1 MKEQPLSFSAQ
12 VRSYPRTFWVA
23 NTMEIFE
30 RTAWYGMFTL
40 LALYLTDSRAHN
52 GLGLTEEDAGV
63 IIGIT
68 TFILYMLPILTG
80 ALADRYGYKKMFVLA
95 YGILTP
101 SYWMLG
107 RYETFWTFLFGFLLL
122 AVGAAIFKPVVVGT
136 VARTTNQTNSQLGFG
151 FFYMIVNIGGFV
163 GPLVTGL
170 LRAPDPATGAS
181 HWSRVFTCS
190 GIAIAIN
197 FFWVLFFFKEPTTEA
212 QSGARRT
219 LRKVLTDAVE
229 VLGNVRFFLCIFGI
243 IIAFFAAGKN
253 WVSWRTS
260 GLFSGAW
267 LIVNLAYDV
276 ILRASRGGRR
286 GDASGVLGWAASP
299 MRLTN
304 WRFAL
309 YLLILSG
316 FWTSFNQIS
325 GAAVTLVWYVRDF
338 VETRPLFHAMAT
350 GLNFIGLSSWAQ
362 ELTQHAEAGGQ
373 VNPEWIVNLNPLAI
387 VFCQIVVSLFVSK
400 VGRFPGMI
408 MGVVVTGLGIAI
420 PALAGAGTVGVL
432 HASGWLV
439 ALGVVVFSFGEM
451 AASPT
456 SQEYIG
462 TLAPPDKVA
471 LYMGYYFVCIA
482 LGNLFGNVLAGQLYG
497 VFARDRGMPHVVW
510 LIFGGVSFVTALA
523 LGLYNRYAVPRRPT
537 AQPVPA

>member
-1 MKEQPLSFSAQ
+1 MSEQQLGFSAQ

-52 GLGLTEEDAGV
+52 GLGLPEEDAGV

-101 SYWMLG
+101 SYWLLG

-136 VARTTNQTNSQLGFG
+136 VARTTNETNSQLGFG
-151 FFYMIVNIGGFV
+151 VFYMIVNIGGFV

-170 LRAPDPATGAS
+170 LRAPDPATGVS

-190 GIAIAIN
+190 AVAIAIN
-197 FFWVLFFFKEPTTEA
+197 FFWVLLFFKEPTTEA
-212 QSGARRT
+212 QSGTRRT

-229 VLGNVRFFLCIFGI
+229 VLGNVRFFLCVFGI
-243 IIAFFAAGKN
+243 IIAFFAGGKH
-253 WVSWRTS
+253 WVTWRTS
-260 GLFSGAW
+260 GLFSAAW
-267 LIVNLAYDV
+267 LIVNLVYDV
-276 ILRASRGGRR
+276 ILRAARGGRR
-286 GDASGVLGWAASP
+286 GDAAGVLGWAASP

-338 VETRPLFHAMAT
+338 VETRPLFDAMAS
-350 GLNFIGLSSWAQ
+350 GLKMIGFSSWAQ
-362 ELTQHAEAGGQ
+362 ELTEHAEAGGQ
-373 VNPEWIVNLNPLAI
+373 VNPEWISNLDPLAI
-387 VFCQIVVSLFVSK
+387 VFFQIIVSLFVSK
-400 VGRFPGMI
+400 AGRFPGMI
-408 MGVVVTGLGIAI
+408 TGVIVTGIGIAI
-420 PALAGAGTVGVL
+420 PAFSGGGTVGVL

-439 ALGVVVFSFGEM
+439 ALGVVVFAFGEM

-497 VFARDRGMPHVVW
+497 IFARDRGMPQVVW
-510 LIFGGVSFVTALA
+510 LIFGGVSFLTALA
-523 LGLYNRYAVPRRPT
+523 LALYNRFAIPRPAVQT
-537 AQPVPA
+537 AIT

>member
-1 MKEQPLSFSAQ
+1 
-12 VRSYPRTFWVA
+12 
-23 NTMEIFE
+23 MEIFE
-30 RTAWYGMFTL
+30 RLAWYGMFTL

-52 GLGLTEEDAGV
+52 GLGLSEEDAGV

-68 TFILYMLPILTG
+68 TFILYLLPVITG
-80 ALADRYGYKKMFVLA
+80 ALADRYGYKKMFILA

-136 VARTTNQTNSQLGFG
+136 VARTTDERNSQLGFG
-151 FFYMIVNIGGFV
+151 LFYMIVNIGGFV
-163 GPLVTGL
+163 GPLLTGL
-170 LRAPDPATGAS
+170 LRAPDPVTGVS
-181 HWSRVFTCS
+181 QWSRVFTCS
-190 GIAIAIN
+190 AIAIAIN
-197 FFWVLFFFKEPTTEA
+197 FVWVLLFYKEPTTEA
-212 QSGARRT
+212 KSGTRRT
-219 LRKVLTDAVE
+219 LGKVLRDAVE
-229 VLGNVRFFLCIFGI
+229 VLGNVRFFLCAFGI
-243 IIAFFAAGKN
+243 IIAFFAAGKH

-260 GLFSGAW
+260 GLFSIAW
-267 LIVNLAYDV
+267 LVLNLAYDV
-276 ILRASRGGRR
+276 VLRAARGGP
-286 GDASGVLGWAASP
+286 GGATGGALAWATSP

-338 VETRPLFHAMAT
+338 VETRPLFDAVAS
-350 GLNFIGLSSWAQ
+350 GLKLIGFSSWA
-362 ELTQHAEAGGQ
+362 EDLSRHTAAGGQ
-373 VNPEWIVNLNPLAI
+373 VNPEWIVNVNPLTI
-387 VFCQIVVSLFVSK
+387 VFFQIVVSLLVTK
-400 VGRFPGMI
+400 LGRFPGMI
-408 MGVVVTGLGIAI
+408 TGVIVMGIGVAF
-420 PALAGAGTVGVL
+420 PALAGGGTVGVL
-432 HASGWLV
+432 HASGW
-439 ALGVVVFSFGEM
+439 VVIAAVMIFSFGEM

-482 LGNLFGNVLAGQLYG
+482 LGNLFGNVMAGQLYG

-510 LIFGGVSFVTALA
+510 LVFGGVSFVTAVA
-523 LGLYNRYAVPRRPT
+523 LGLYNRYAVPRQPIARP
-537 AQPVPA
+537 AAA